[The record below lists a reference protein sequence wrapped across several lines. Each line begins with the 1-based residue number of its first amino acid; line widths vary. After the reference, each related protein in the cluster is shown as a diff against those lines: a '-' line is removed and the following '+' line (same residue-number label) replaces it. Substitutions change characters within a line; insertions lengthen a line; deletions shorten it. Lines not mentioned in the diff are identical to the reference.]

1 MLFGWDNL
9 FAALLLGASNR
20 DAAYSALIQ
29 AVRAK
34 AAAGFVSNFEA
45 GGAKS
50 QDRTEPM
57 VGARVLAELYKKY
70 GDAWL
75 VELLLD
81 DLLDWVD
88 WTWRR
93 RRDALG
99 LIALGSEYVPGFS
112 LYSPNTMQGARFES
126 GLDNSPMYD
135 GDYFDSAQT
144 HQMLA
149 ADVGISSLFVA
160 ECETLAALARAVNR
174 SGDADALEERAAS
187 VRALIAS
194 RLWDEAAGA
203 FKNYITAN
211 NTLSARVSPTSF
223 YALAAGAASA

>member
-1 MLFGWDNL
+1 MSLRHQSRAPPKKTKSLTPAPYPYPPDQSGALPEAEWSYVLFGWDNL

-81 DLLDWVD
+81 DLHGQLQLPYRQQRLLV
-88 WTWRR
+88 
-93 RRDALG
+93 AV
-99 LIALGSEYVPGFS
+99 GSRHVEIVVR
-112 LYSPNTMQGARFES
+112 QGAE
-126 GLDNSPMYD
+126 
-135 GDYFDSAQT
+135 
-144 HQMLA
+144 
-149 ADVGISSLFVA
+149 
-160 ECETLAALARAVNR
+160 
-174 SGDADALEERAAS
+174 
-187 VRALIAS
+187 
-194 RLWDEAAGA
+194 
-203 FKNYITAN
+203 
-211 NTLSARVSPTSF
+211 
-223 YALAAGAASA
+223 